1 MEIARRIVAVF
12 LIATAIAVVV
22 NLAATPLYHDGSAD
36 YTVWEILNYFMA
48 VGTVIVLVVGILRKR
63 AIGGT
68 DVDTLT
74 YLRTSVVFYGGIV
87 LASLFFWEW
96 FWQLNPDS
104 ETGDAV
110 TSHLI
115 YFPIVDMMYAVL
127 ALIVGRR
134 IWSGGTN

>member
-1 MEIARRIVAVF
+1 MEHVRRIVAVF
-12 LIATAIAVVV
+12 LIATSIAVAV
-22 NLAATPLYHDGSAD
+22 NLAATPLYHDGSAN

-68 DVDTLT
+68 DADTLT

-115 YFPIVDMMYAVL
+115 YFPIVDMLYAVL
-127 ALIVGRR
+127 TLIVGRR
-134 IWSGGTN
+134 IWSAGTN

>member
-1 MEIARRIVAVF
+1 MEHVRRIVAVF
-12 LIATAIAVVV
+12 LIATSIAVAV

-115 YFPIVDMMYAVL
+115 YFPIVDMLYAVL
-127 ALIVGRR
+127 TLIVGRR
-134 IWSGGTN
+134 IWSAGTN

>member
-1 MEIARRIVAVF
+1 MEHVRRIVAVF
-12 LIATAIAVVV
+12 LIATSIAVAV
-22 NLAATPLYHDGSAD
+22 NLAATPLYHDGSAN

-115 YFPIVDMMYAVL
+115 YFPIVDMLYAVL
-127 ALIVGRR
+127 TLIVGRR
-134 IWSGGTN
+134 IWSGGAN